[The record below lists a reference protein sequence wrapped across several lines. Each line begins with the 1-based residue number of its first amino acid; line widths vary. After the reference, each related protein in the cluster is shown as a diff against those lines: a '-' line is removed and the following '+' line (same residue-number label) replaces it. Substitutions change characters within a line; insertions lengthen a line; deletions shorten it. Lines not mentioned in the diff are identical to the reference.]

1 MPRKT
6 KQSKQ
11 KEKRSRFWKRRKR
24 SLDEPLATD
33 LIEEGVHLLRVA
45 PLSGWAIYLSGMVPF
60 IVGFLFFWTEMAT
73 SGLAGEV
80 LFPASLGMALLFVW
94 LKWTQAYFA
103 RGLHGALY
111 GGEPRTW
118 SFADSMRVLRRQTI
132 WQATGLLVLPIAFV
146 VTIPFAWA
154 FAFYQN
160 MLAADPLDDPEH
172 ESVFAVNWR
181 LARIWNEQ
189 NWMLLSLF
197 GLVAL
202 LSWINWISMVFFVP
216 FLGKSLLGIDSVLAN
231 SGGLLFNSTT
241 IFACL
246 MLAYAVTD
254 PLVKASYLLRRHYC
268 HSRRSGAD
276 LALRLQQL
284 QNGQRAGGKT
294 AALIIALL
302 LSGALFTPN
311 QSFAED
317 PAPTNVQIES
327 SELDSVI
334 SEVLER
340 REFVWRFPRES
351 VEEEGQAVS
360 WFRDLIESIEK
371 FQEQLELWIEEF
383 FGREPNERKK
393 SSSSWLDGDFTG
405 LGTFLSYLV
414 IGIFVLLV
422 IWFAFRAWKSYG
434 VIEAAEA
441 SPDASPVAVP
451 DLEDEEVSAD
461 LLPRN
466 RWIEMA
472 RELIAR
478 GDYRLALR
486 AYFLAQLS
494 EFASEGLIVIRRAK
508 SNREYAQE
516 LSRRGHGRENL
527 LEVYRRQVRLFEDV
541 WYGGHESG
549 PEQIEQM
556 EACLVELGVTL

>member
-1 MPRKT
+1 MARKT

-11 KEKRSRFWKRRKR
+11 KEKRSRFWKRRNR
-24 SLDEPLATD
+24 SQDEPLATD

-45 PLSGWAIYLSGMVPF
+45 PLGGWAIYLSGMVPF

-80 LFPASLGMALLFVW
+80 LFPSSLGMALLFVW

-103 RGLHGALY
+103 RGLDTALHRV
-111 GGEPRTW
+111 EPRTW
-118 SFADSMRVLRRQTI
+118 GFADSLRVLRRQTI
-132 WQATGLLVLPIAFV
+132 WQATGLLVLPFAFV

-160 MLAADPLDDPEH
+160 MLASDPLDDPEH

-202 LSWINWISMVFFVP
+202 LSWINWITMVFFVP
-216 FLGKSLLGIDSVLAN
+216 FLCKSLLGIDSVFAN
-231 SGGLLFNSTT
+231 SGALLFNSTT

-276 LALRLQQL
+276 LALRLQSI
-284 QNGQRAGGKT
+284 QNGQRAGAKAVTLLIGLL
-294 AALIIALL
+294 ALSALL
-302 LSGALFTPN
+302 TPSH
-311 QSFAED
+311 SFAQD
-317 PAPTNVQIES
+317 AVATNVQVES
-327 SELDSVI
+327 SELDSAI

-340 REFVWRFPRES
+340 REFVWRFPRDS
-351 VEEEGQAVS
+351 VEEGEAVS
-360 WFRDLIESIEK
+360 WFRDLIDSIEK
-371 FQEQLELWIEEF
+371 FQEQIERWIEEF
-383 FGREPNERKK
+383 FGRDAEDRNK

-405 LGTFLSYLV
+405 LGAFLSYLV

-422 IWFAFRAWKSYG
+422 IWFALRAWKSYG
-434 VIEAAEA
+434 VLEATEA
-441 SPDASPVAVP
+441 SPDTSLAAVP
-451 DLEDEEVSAD
+451 NLEDEDVSAD

-466 RWIEMA
+466 SWIEMA
-472 RELIAR
+472 REMIAK

-494 EFASEGLIVIRRAK
+494 EFASEGLIVIRQAK
-508 SNREYAQE
+508 SNREYGQE
-516 LSRRGHGRENL
+516 LSRRGHGRGNL
-527 LEVYRRQVRLFEDV
+527 LDVYRRQVRLFEDV
-541 WYGGHESG
+541 WYGGHDSG

-556 EACLVELGVTL
+556 EACLNELGVTL